1 MPWETQFSGF
11 PVFKFEILKWY
22 WGGGAYHHDTIVIV
36 IEPFDIQTTPLLLL
50 LLLKELMCFVAGIR
64 ILA

>member
-11 PVFKFEILKWY
+11 PVFKFEILKLY
-22 WGGGAYHHDTIVIV
+22 WGAYHHNTTVIV
-36 IEPFDIQTTPLLLL
+36 IEPVDIQTALL